1 MILPK
6 TNQKSYGVIHT
17 ENYFSFTGFCKKV
30 NSDEIQ
36 TVDIYLDD
44 VLIDTILAD
53 KKLQKIEDIYDIEGF
68 GFNYDLPEIYIG
80 QKGLISFKNHLTK
93 ENLQNSP
100 YTLVDKDHPS
110 FNEFSF
116 LYSLTLP
123 IDENKIKDIYC
134 PNSIGFLATKENLE
148 DEEFTE
154 YIKELMLM
162 FPTSKFKAFYFENNE
177 KELINHK
184 LEKIYNTI
192 LLSNISYIN
201 TTILLVGRFKPKN
214 ITEINRIIMKLP
226 FTFVSQFFDDIS
238 MMKPSNEK
246 LRRENILYKNA
257 LLNANIPESFWINH
271 FELSL
276 LNYINSIQSKE
287 KLNKNMS
294 LLKMRHF
301 DYIKIALENKTF
313 IDMFYK
319 IRKYLIENN

>member
-1 MILPK
+1 MIVPLKNAK
-6 TNQKSYGVIHT
+6 TYGVLHT
-17 ENYFSFTGFCKKV
+17 ENHFSFLGFSKKV
-30 NSDEIQ
+30 NSEEIQ
-36 TVDIYLDD
+36 KVDIYLDD
-44 VLIDTILAD
+44 ELIDTIVAD
-53 KKLQKIEDIYDIEGF
+53 KHLQKIEDIYELEDF
-68 GFNYDLPEIYIG
+68 GFFYNLAEKYIG
-80 QKGLISFKNHLTK
+80 QKSVISFRNHETK

-100 YTLVDKDHPS
+100 YTLIDKAHPS

-116 LYSLTLP
+116 LHSLTLP
-123 IDENKIKDIYC
+123 VDENKIKDIYC
-134 PNSIGFLATKENLE
+134 PNSIGFLATEENLE
-148 DEEFTE
+148 DEEFIG
-154 YIKELMLM
+154 YVKELMLR

-184 LEKIYNTI
+184 LEKIDNTI

-201 TTILLVGRFKPKN
+201 TTILLVGRFKSKN
-214 ITEINRIIMKLP
+214 ISQINKIIMKLP
-226 FTFVSQFFDDIS
+226 STFVSHFFDDIS
-238 MMKPSNEK
+238 MMKPSNEE
-246 LRRENILYKNA
+246 LRRDNILYKNA

-287 KLNKNMS
+287 KLNKDMS

-301 DYIKIALENKTF
+301 DYIEIALENKTF